1 MKLYIVT
8 ACSGEYEDYWEEL
21 VRAFPSEDRALAC
34 IEEIHVWITAI
45 SKVEPYNWDEVDFDN
60 DFAVQK
66 ATAEENARWE
76 WAMLKHEVPEWAQPH
91 VRYWS
96 KSSDSMWYR
105 LKEVE
110 YEV

>member
-8 ACSGEYEDYWEEL
+8 ACSGEYDDYWEEL
-21 VRAFPSEDRALAC
+21 IRAFSSEYRALSC
-34 IEEIHVWITAI
+34 IEKLSKWIDALRA
-45 SKVEPYNWDEVDFDN
+45 VEQYDWDEVDYD
-60 DFAVQK
+60 DDLAVQQ
-66 ATAEENARWE
+66 ATLEETAQWDH
-76 WAMLKHEVPEWAQPH
+76 AMIKHDVPGWAQPH